1 MRSNTVGKR
10 RSKLE
15 KNLDILTTIGKGESK
30 PTRIMQA
37 TNMAW
42 GQLQNNL
49 ELLLDRELV
58 IVVDA
63 YINHARYK
71 DDKRCKYRY
80 FLAPKGESVL
90 RYLRREAADFENLLL
105 VLHTSKSR

>member
-15 KNLDILTTIGKGESK
+15 KNIDILTTIGKGESK

-37 TNMAW
+37 TNMPW

-49 ELLLDRELV
+49 KMLLERELV
-58 IVVDA
+58 MVVDA

-71 DDKRCKYRY
+71 TDKRCKYSF
-80 FLAPKGESVL
+80 FLTPKGESVL
-90 RYLRREAADFENLLL
+90 RYLRMEAADFENLML
-105 VLHTSKSR
+105 VMHASKSR